1 MSKNKE
7 ETPLSNLSKI
17 YPKLCKKNQTPIF
30 KQFQEI
36 VKFNLDEDT
45 QMVTLHLWEETS

>member
-7 ETPLSNLSKI
+7 ETPLTILSKL
-17 YPKLCKKNQTPIF
+17 YPRISKKNNIPIF
-30 KQFQEI
+30 KQFMEI

-45 QMVTLHLWEETS
+45 PLVTLHLWEETS